1 VQIIAEFVRLVV
13 DTSLPQGH
21 FNGGPMPWR
30 DTQSARLRRL
40 FLEGF
45 SAMDVAEPLVS
56 FDESTKAVDV
66 QQFMQSKRFD
76 LVGVRRDGLVEGYA
90 RHEDLTAGACSD
102 HFRPFT
108 PDDDLVPD
116 TANLI
121 DVVKSLAINQQCFVT
136 ILDRVGAIIT
146 LTDLEKPPMR
156 MFLFGMITM
165 IEMSMTEI
173 LRRRFPDNSWQEF
186 LSDQR
191 LELAKKMQEERNRRG
206 QQVELIDCL
215 QFGDKGWI
223 ITYDKEIRE
232 SLGHKSRNETRLA
245 VKEFENLRNNLAHTQ
260 EIIPSG
266 WQRIVIACSRWEGNL
281 EKTVED
287 YHLGQKQ
294 SEK

>member
-1 VQIIAEFVRLVV
+1 
-13 DTSLPQGH
+13 
-21 FNGGPMPWR
+21 MPWR

-56 FDESTKAVDV
+56 FDDYAKSADV
-66 QQFMQSKRFD
+66 KQFMQDKGFN
-76 LVGVRRDGLVEGYA
+76 LVGVRQNGLVEGYV
-90 RHEDLTAGACSD
+90 RREDLTSGTCAD
-102 HFRPFT
+102 HFHPFT
-108 PDDDLVPD
+108 PDDDLIPD

-165 IEMSMTEI
+165 IEMTMTEI
-173 LRRRFPDNSWQEF
+173 LRQRYANNSWQEF
-186 LSDQR
+186 LSEKR
-191 LELAKKMQEERNRRG
+191 LALAKKLQEERNRRG
-206 QQVELIDCL
+206 QQVELLDCL

-223 ITYDKEIRE
+223 ITYNEEIRAA
-232 SLGHKSRNETRLA
+232 LGHQSRQETRKA
-245 VKEFENLRNNLAHTQ
+245 VKEFESLRNNLAHTQ

-266 WQRIVIACSRWEGNL
+266 WQRIVIACNRWELNL
-281 EKTVED
+281 ENSMDPFGSSQVK
-287 YHLGQKQ
+287 

>member
-1 VQIIAEFVRLVV
+1 
-13 DTSLPQGH
+13 
-21 FNGGPMPWR
+21 MPWR
-30 DTQSARLRRL
+30 DTQSSRLRRL

-56 FDESTKAVDV
+56 FDENANAEDV
-66 QQFMQSKRFD
+66 QQFMQAKRFD
-76 LVGVRRDGLVEGYA
+76 LVGVRRNGLVEGYV
-90 RHEDLTAGACSD
+90 RHEDLTSGVCGD

-121 DVVKSLAINQQCFVT
+121 DVVNSLAINQQCFVT

-165 IEMSMTEI
+165 IEMTMTEI
-173 LRRRFPDNSWQEF
+173 LRRRYADDSWQEL
-186 LSDQR
+186 LSDKR
-191 LELAKKMQEERNRRG
+191 VALAKKLQEERNRRG
-206 QQVELIDCL
+206 QHVELIDCL

-223 ITYDKEIRE
+223 ITYDEELRE
-232 SLGHKSRNETRLA
+232 ALGHKSRKETRNA
-245 VKEFENLRNNLAHTQ
+245 IKEFESLRNNLAHTQ

-266 WQRIVIACSRWEGNL
+266 WQRIVIACSRWESNL
-281 EKTVED
+281 ERSVD
-287 YHLGQKQ
+287 DIYGGQVASK
-294 SEK
+294 S